1 VRSCKDVSFLLSRS
15 LDRPLPWTTRLSLR
29 MHLMMCSFC
38 RVARRQTL
46 AMREILNV
54 YGGTAVAGETED
66 QPGLPDEV
74 RERIKDHVREAV
86 KEQPDC

>member
-1 VRSCKDVSFLLSRS
+1 
-15 LDRPLPWTTRLSLR
+15 
-29 MHLMMCSFC
+29 MHLLMCSFC
-38 RVARRQTL
+38 RVARRQTM

-54 YGGTAVAGETED
+54 YGGKAVAGGTED
-66 QPGLPDEV
+66 QPGLPHEV